1 MNDNKNNKEPLNKN
15 NRVPKLR
22 FENYNDCYKKYSFS
36 YLYNIY
42 NGLNKDKESFGFGY
56 PIVNYMDVNK
66 NIFITKDIVCGL
78 VNTSE
83 IEQERFNIT
92 TKDVLITR
100 TSETKQEIAYASCLL
115 EEIDKCVYSGFLL
128 KASPKYD
135 ITYAPYITLLMH
147 SPKYRKSLMKLATET
162 SRALINSDNLSKID
176 VIIPN
181 IEEQKKVFSFFRLL
195 EKKISILNQEVDILK
210 KYKKGLENYSH
221 KYVKKYGTALL
232 FRDLF
237 TPINERNNLSLK
249 QYTVGKYGIKEMD
262 EGKYDISNHKIFN
275 PTNLIVGIGIEEIGI
290 SENTNGSVSPI
301 YDVFKINN
309 DSYYDSVR
317 ITLKSQLW
325 SNRNFITKKS
335 TRREYEV
342 DKKELLK
349 MKIYVCKS
357 QEFNN
362 ITMLIDS
369 NKKTI
374 ELLEQKLN
382 SLIVFKKYLLNN
394 MFI

>member
-1 MNDNKNNKEPLNKN
+1 
-15 NRVPKLR
+15 
-22 FENYNDCYKKYSFS
+22 
-36 YLYNIY
+36 
-42 NGLNKDKESFGFGY
+42 
-56 PIVNYMDVNK
+56 MDVNK